1 MKKPMWNTGVPPLY
15 PEMKDGETVSVELVN
30 VPHPH
35 YELAKVPEDL
45 NPEALETIEIEYVLM
60 PEDGAPPD
68 SVTWGVDWSKDGS
81 SVCIVK
87 RLPDGTSEI
96 VAMEHGPKREW
107 IGLTSEEIAADVK
120 EHIAVGTRSFEEFAR
135 RIEASLKE
143 KNT

>member
-1 MKKPMWNTGVPPLY
+1 MKKPMWDTEAVKAHETGQ
-15 PEMKDGETVSVELVN
+15 GVELVN

-35 YELAKVPEDL
+35 YRPLPEDL

-81 SVCIVK
+81 SVCIIK

-107 IGLTSEEIAADVK
+107 IGLTDEEIDKAWRSVDYTVPWDQ
-120 EHIAVGTRSFEEFAR
+120 HRIDIARA
-135 RIEASLKE
+135 IEAKLLE
-143 KNT
+143 KNR